1 MSNESANYVC
11 FAVVVTVLICLLLFR
26 QKDKACENCKEIGRY
41 VWSNNS
47 SDYVKILDTTD
58 GTVYMI
64 EKIEGNK
71 LTILQSHLPTGVLT
85 NRKTVEIDNY

>member
-1 MSNESANYVC
+1 M
-11 FAVVVTVLICLLLFR
+11 
-26 QKDKACENCKEIGRY
+26 
-41 VWSNNS
+41 
-47 SDYVKILDTTD
+47 KILDTTD

-64 EKIEGNK
+64 EKIEVNK